1 MFFINMRLF
10 FVRRERRYKYEVNS
24 QTIKMREIQV
34 LFYIRKS
41 KDKWNLPVK
50 IVSCLLQNLSFNISC
65 SRTKLFLSVWIFVVT
80 CCSKHFSNNPP
91 RRQKI
96 WCSREKFVY
105 FFWPMRSL
113 GSVTSGRFCASSKL
127 FAISS
132 SKTFAF
138 CQKSHVWNCFKAKK
152 ILAK

>member
-1 MFFINMRLF
+1 MRLF

-91 RRQKI
+91 PAAKDLVFPGKVCLFFLANEIFRICDVRQVLCILKVVRHFELKNVCILSKI
-96 WCSREKFVY
+96 SCLE
-105 FFWPMRSL
+105 
-113 GSVTSGRFCASSKL
+113 L
-127 FAISS
+127 F
-132 SKTFAF
+132 
-138 CQKSHVWNCFKAKK
+138 
-152 ILAK
+152 